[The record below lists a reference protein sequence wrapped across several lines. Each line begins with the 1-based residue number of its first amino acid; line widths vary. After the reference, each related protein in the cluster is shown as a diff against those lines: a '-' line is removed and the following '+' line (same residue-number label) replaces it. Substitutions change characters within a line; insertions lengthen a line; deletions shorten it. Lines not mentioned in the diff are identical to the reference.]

1 MSEDS
6 EKLRDT
12 LAELH
17 ITLRASAYKMDTRP
31 LLKVVLEAFFGPSTG
46 LVDMITEFIPS
57 PVDAAPTKISK
68 AYTGPLQ
75 GSLVDSMLKCSADG
89 PTVVHVTKLFH
100 TSDAQSFRAFGRVMS
115 GTVEVGQRVKVL
127 GEGYSLED
135 EEDMAMAT
143 VEALMLDES
152 RSDLHFISV
161 VIKRLIQ
168 QIHSR
173 YPESRRR

>member
-6 EKLRDT
+6 EKLRET
-12 LAELH
+12 LAELR

-57 PVDAAPTKISK
+57 PVDAAQTKI
-68 AYTGPLQ
+68 AGTYTGPLQ
-75 GSLVDSMLKCSADG
+75 GSVVDSMLKCSADG

-135 EEDMAMAT
+135 EEDMILAT
-143 VEALMLDES
+143 VEALMIDES
-152 RSDLHFISV
+152 R
-161 VIKRLIQ
+161 
-168 QIHSR
+168 
-173 YPESRRR
+173 